1 MIIVYC
7 SKDSAVKL
15 KKEFEEL
22 IGKIREDLNAER
34 RVVHYQGN
42 TKIVMRA
49 GGELE
54 DIIKEKYI
62 NQCMVANIHPD
73 ASKEDLLDLFSE
85 FALFR

>member
-1 MIIVYC
+1 
-7 SKDSAVKL
+7 
-15 KKEFEEL
+15 
-22 IGKIREDLNAER
+22 
-34 RVVHYQGN
+34 
-42 TKIVMRA
+42 MRA